1 MEDVFRH
8 IEEHQQEAI
17 DELIRLC
24 RLPSVSAE
32 GSAIEETAEL
42 VSEMLRSLGFRT
54 QILPKAGG
62 HPVVYGELTG
72 AVREK
77 TLLFYNHYDVQPA
90 EPLDLW
96 SSPPFEPALRD
107 GKLFGRG
114 VCDNKGNIVARL
126 AAIRAFQAV
135 RGRVPLS
142 LKFCVEGDEEIG
154 SPGIEPFVEE
164 QRQLLAA
171 NACLWEGGGVNW
183 RGQPQITLGVK
194 GLLYVELE
202 ARGANRDAHSSY
214 ATVVPNPAWRLAWAL
229 ATLKDPQE
237 NILIDGFYQG
247 VRPPSHQ
254 ERAAVE
260 AMSPQ
265 EEETARSLG
274 IDGFLKGVRGLD
286 YRLRH
291 LFEPTC
297 NIAGLSSGYQGPG
310 TKTVLPAR
318 ATAKLDFRLVPDQ
331 DPEDVLAKLQ
341 RHLRQT
347 GYGDVEVR
355 CLSAERPARTPMDH
369 PFVSLVCEATRQVYG
384 QEPALIP
391 SMAGTGPLY
400 PFVKTLALPTTDC
413 GIGYPESRIHAPDE
427 NIRLADFL
435 QGTKHIAAVLERF
448 AREEA

>member
-8 IEEHQQEAI
+8 IEGHQHEAI

-32 GSAIEETAEL
+32 GRAIEETAEL

-54 QILPKAGG
+54 QILPKASG
-62 HPVVYGELTG
+62 HPVVYGELAG
-72 AVREK
+72 ASRGK

-96 SSPPFEPALRD
+96 SSPPFEPALRGD
-107 GKLFGRG
+107 KLYGRG

-135 RGRVPLS
+135 RGQVPLS
-142 LKFCVEGDEEIG
+142 LKFCIEGDEEIG

-164 QRQLLAA
+164 HRELLAA
-171 NACLWEGGGVNW
+171 DACLWEGGGVNW
-183 RGQPQITLGVK
+183 QGQPQITLGVK

-237 NILIDGFYQG
+237 NILIDGFYQR
-247 VRPPSHQ
+247 VRPPSPQ

-331 DPEDVLAKLQ
+331 DPEDVLEKFQ
-341 RHLRQT
+341 RHLRQKD
-347 GYGDVEVR
+347 YGDVEVR

-369 PFVSLVCEATRQVYG
+369 PFVSVVSEAARQVYG
-384 QEPALIP
+384 QEPVIIP

-413 GIGYPESRIHAPDE
+413 GIGYPESRIHAPNE

-435 QGTKHIAAVLERF
+435 HGAKHIAAVLEGF
-448 AREEA
+448 AREQA